1 MFGFDPDGTDVP
13 PVIQRGQGVSGA
25 RRGRCAVRLE
35 EEWAAEGNPRP
46 LATGTFY
53 IGVVVW
59 GGGAGSARSR
69 AGSLAASSG
78 VGAVSIGGARRQR
91 PYHA

>member
-1 MFGFDPDGTDVP
+1 LCGVP
-13 PVIQRGQGVSGA
+13 
-25 RRGRCAVRLE
+25 
-35 EEWAAEGNPRP
+35 
-46 LATGTFY
+46 
-53 IGVVVW
+53 
-59 GGGAGSARSR
+59 AGSARSR

>member
-1 MFGFDPDGTDVP
+1 MRRQRRGRTTMFGFDPDGTDVP

-59 GGGAGSARSR
+59 GGGLVVRARGR
-69 AGSLAASSG
+69 
-78 VGAVSIGGARRQR
+78 GA
-91 PYHA
+91 